1 MACPKGSVTDAR
13 VLSRRLIDWYEASKR
28 DLPWRRTRDPY
39 AIWISETMLQQ
50 TQVATVIPYWE
61 RWLAAFPTPT
71 ALADASLDDV
81 LKHWQGLG
89 YYARARNLHKAAR
102 QIRDTHGGIFPPTY
116 EGVLSLPGVGR
127 YTAGA
132 VCSIALG
139 LDTPIVDANV
149 IRVLTRLF
157 AIPGD
162 PKSATVQETLWRKAE
177 ALIPPGEASAFN
189 QGMMELGALIC
200 GSPPLCAK
208 CPLSDLC
215 EAYQRGETARFPELA
230 PKKAFEQQRDVC
242 AAIFDAQGRVLLVQR
257 PPDGVWGGLW
267 ELPRVTAMDGEAD
280 TDAAERAAQAV
291 AGIRV
296 SAGAE
301 LARLKHGIMNKKVTL
316 LALHCDMEGEIP
328 LGLTWFGLE
337 EALALPLPSPQAK
350 LLEKLAR
357 ADTQLTL
364 F

>member
-1 MACPKGSVTDAR
+1 M
-13 VLSRRLIDWYEASKR
+13 LSRRLIDWYEASKR

-50 TQVATVIPYWE
+50 TLVATVIPYWE
-61 RWLAAFPTPT
+61 RWLADFPTPT
-71 ALADASLDDV
+71 ALADAPLDDV

-89 YYARARNLHKAAR
+89 YYARARNLHKAA
-102 QIRDTHGGIFPPTY
+102 QKIRDEHGGIFPQTY
-116 EGVLSLPGVGR
+116 DEVLALPGIGP

-162 PKSATVQETLWRKAE
+162 PKSTTVQEALWKKATE
-177 ALIPPGEASAFN
+177 LIPPGEARAFN

-200 GSPPLCAK
+200 GFPPQCSK
-208 CPLSDLC
+208 CPLTDLC
-215 EAYQRGETARFPELA
+215 EAYLHGETDRFPELA
-230 PKKAFEQQRDVC
+230 PKKALEQQRDVC
-242 AAIFDAQGRVLLVQR
+242 AALFDPQGRVLMIQR
-257 PPDGVWGGLW
+257 PIEGVWGGLW
-267 ELPRVTAMDGEAD
+267 ELPRVTATEGESD
-280 TDAAERAAQAV
+280 SDAAERAAREV
-291 AGIRV
+291 AGIDVR
-296 SAGAE
+296 AGAE

-316 LALHCDMEGEIP
+316 LALDCEMESEIP
-328 LGLTWFGLE
+328 AGLNWFSLE
-337 EALALPLPSPQAK
+337 EAHALPLPSPQAK
-350 LLEKLAR
+350 LLDKLAR
-357 ADTQLTL
+357 SEAQLAL